1 MIFNLW
7 ACKSVQEHSKNVK
20 VLLFLH
26 SDVGTYPRITSVAKQ

>member
-20 VLLFLH
+20 VLH
-26 SDVGTYPRITSVAKQ
+26 SDVGTYPQITSVAKQ